1 MYFLNKA
8 ISLNSIR
15 NLIIIP
21 LFFFLINQSINIP
34 LLAKDNSSEIPMF
47 SMKNQFNKS
56 ISNKDLINKNSIIM
70 GCLPEDWKLCKTLAR
85 KIYWLMQNHIYG
97 KEDSFQIIAF
107 LSTDGLSI
115 PKMNQLKF
123 LLESDQIEPLY
134 FDTKGELK
142 VGLKR
147 NSMLLKTFDA
157 KGKTIRNENVIEID
171 KDSVNKIYN
180 EFTIHL
186 EKDSK

>member
-1 MYFLNKA
+1 
-8 ISLNSIR
+8 
-15 NLIIIP
+15 
-21 LFFFLINQSINIP
+21 
-34 LLAKDNSSEIPMF
+34 
-47 SMKNQFNKS
+47 
-56 ISNKDLINKNSIIM
+56 
-70 GCLPEDWKLCKTLAR
+70 
-85 KIYWLMQNHIYG
+85 MQNHIYG

-134 FDTKGELK
+134 FDTKGQLK

-171 KDSVNKIYN
+171 KDSVKKIYN